1 MIKELTSL
9 RFVFIMF
16 IFLSH
21 IPLHVCG
28 VSMATS
34 FFFVLG
40 GFGLTLGY
48 KEKVIN
54 SGFNYKQYLTR
65 RLTKF
70 YPLHWICLIASIP
83 LVLISFRWMLIPTFF
98 INAALLQTWFPFVN
112 VYFSFNAV
120 SWYLANTMFFAVVFP
135 FLCRVIVKHRITSAI
150 FFIVAYILLA
160 VLMPKDYYHYGL
172 YINPLARTLDFVVG
186 IYAALAFIR
195 LSENKWI
202 TSVMQRGNIIV
213 LAMFLVIATMV
224 YVIYII
230 PTVVSYFSVIY
241 WIPVVF
247 VILNAS
253 LLGKVGG
260 ANLLRNKYLV
270 ALGDS
275 VFTFFLVHQLV
286 IRYYKLLT
294 VDILHYENDAL
305 TTIICLILSIA
316 VSLIINKYL
325 LTPITQWLTKKILPS
340 MTAQS

>member
-1 MIKELTSL
+1 
-9 RFVFIMF
+9 
-16 IFLSH
+16 
-21 IPLHVCG
+21 
-28 VSMATS
+28 MATS

-48 KEKVIN
+48 KDKVLKPD
-54 SGFNYKQYLTR
+54 FNYRQYLTR

-70 YPLHWICLIASIP
+70 YPPHWICLIAAIP
-83 LVLISFRWMLIPTFF
+83 LALISFRWLLIPTFF
-98 INAALLQTWFPFVN
+98 VNAALLQTWFPFVN

-120 SWYLANTMFFAVVFP
+120 SWYLANTMFFAIVFP
-135 FLCRVIVKHRITSAI
+135 LLCRVIVKHRTSTAI

-160 VLMPKDYYHYGL
+160 VLMPSEYYHYGF

-186 IYAALAFIR
+186 IYTALAFIR
-195 LSENKWI
+195 LCEKKWI
-202 TSVMQRGNIIV
+202 ASVMQRGNIIV
-213 LAMFLVIATMV
+213 LAMFFVIATMV

-230 PTVVSYFSVIY
+230 PTEVCYFTVIY
-241 WIPVVF
+241 WSPVVF

-260 ANLLRNKYLV
+260 TNLLRNNYLV

-294 VDILHYENDAL
+294 VDILHYENDIL
-305 TTIICLILSIA
+305 TTIICLIVSIA

-325 LTPITQWLTKKILPS
+325 LTPFTQWLTKKILPS
-340 MTAQS
+340 MTARS